1 LSSKGWPHK
10 EKKEKPGGTGV
21 SPVQS
26 FKITRGTLPHWQEPG
41 SVYFIT
47 WRCKKDE
54 VLSPEE
60 RTITL
65 KSLQYW
71 DGRKWTLIR
80 TSQNFRAKKVKLFP
94 TGRARLVRVFGSYF
108 GGAPASQK
116 RNRLPN
122 QEHLDDDI

>member
-1 LSSKGWPHK
+1 MASQ
-10 EKKEKPGGTGV
+10 KKMKNTGGTGV

-26 FKITRGTLPHWQEPG
+26 FKITIRTLPHWQQPG
-41 SVYFIT
+41 SVYFLT
-47 WRCKKDE
+47 WRCRKGE
-54 VLSPEE
+54 VLSTEE

-65 KSLQYW
+65 ESLQYW

-80 TSQNFRAKKVKLFP
+80 TSYNFRVKKVKLFP
-94 TGRARLVRVFGSYF
+94 TGQARQVCVFGGYLW
-108 GGAPASQK
+108 GAPASQK